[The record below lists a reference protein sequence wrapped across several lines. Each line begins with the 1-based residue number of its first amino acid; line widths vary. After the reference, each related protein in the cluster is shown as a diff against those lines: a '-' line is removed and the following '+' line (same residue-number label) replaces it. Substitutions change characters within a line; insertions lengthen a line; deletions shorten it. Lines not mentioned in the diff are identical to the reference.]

1 MQYSIMLRRVETPPS
16 PENRDPE
23 PNRPADYEERRT
35 YRKLDQLLYRVLQ
48 LDAVLHHRCAFNP
61 EKAGRIK
68 DRIEQAQEELERV
81 YTEIDDGKTRRSTM
95 RLIKS

>member
-1 MQYSIMLRRVETPPS
+1 MQYSIMLRQVETS
-16 PENRDPE
+16 SSSENCE
-23 PNRPADYEERRT
+23 SAPNRPADYKQLRT

-48 LDAVLHHRCAFNP
+48 LDEILHRRCAFNS

-68 DRIEQAQEELERV
+68 NRIEQTQEKLERV